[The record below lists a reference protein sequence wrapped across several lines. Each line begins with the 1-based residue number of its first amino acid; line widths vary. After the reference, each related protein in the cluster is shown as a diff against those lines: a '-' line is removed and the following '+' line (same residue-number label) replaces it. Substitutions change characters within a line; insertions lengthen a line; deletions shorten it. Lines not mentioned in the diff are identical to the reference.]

1 MGERVTISYRGAAYE
16 LGRGKRSYGI
26 WSVGAPRTD
35 PVERWPETP
44 DGWNAA
50 WSRFTTIE
58 TPGNI
63 VAARSPSPGLAISA
77 GAGAATAAAVLAIGI
92 LCGVVS
98 LFPGYVGGSSLASQP
113 PQLVPH
119 VIYLATWT
127 LSAVLLL
134 LGGARMR
141 AGALLGLGTSIVTFG
156 LFFAD
161 LGEVI
166 AGGGRLADAGLWFG
180 LVGWLACAAGSVM
193 ACWLGMGRA
202 SRKRKA
208 AADANAAVDPTAPA
222 ADQTATPSDG
232 MAATADGTATIAD
245 GAAPTADGAAAT
257 PSGAGATAN
266 ATASAAATTAGRTAE
281 AGSIGAPGRP
291 RGYEVARA
299 ALLILAGV
307 GAAVAF
313 APSWDSYALH
323 TATGSSQTV
332 TAGYAFANPGAVIAG
347 DLAVMIAFGLVVI
360 AAAAWRPV
368 RMGAML
374 LAGAIIPMAAQA
386 ISALV
391 QVGETTSPTQFG
403 LSQSQ
408 ASAIG
413 LTITNGLTAAFWI
426 FCLLVVVLVV
436 SCAWMLITPPA
447 PAAAATVPVQVPAA
461 WADGSHDADDP
472 WYTEDDEPGPATEP
486 RDVTEPQD
494 AGEPH
499 HAVQPDDDADS
510 IDFGKSAR

>member
-26 WSVGAPRTD
+26 WGVGAPRTE

-44 DGWNAA
+44 EGWNAA
-50 WSRFTTIE
+50 WSRFTAIE

-63 VAARSPSPGLAISA
+63 VAARSASAGLAISA
-77 GAGAATAAAVLAIGI
+77 SAGAAAAAAVLAIGI

-127 LSAVLLL
+127 LSAVLIL

-161 LGEVI
+161 LGGVI
-166 AGGGRLADAGLWFG
+166 AGGGHLADAGLWFG

-202 SRKRKA
+202 GRKRKA
-208 AADANAAVDPTAPA
+208 AADAAS
-222 ADQTATPSDG
+222 ATPATAD
-232 MAATADGTATIAD
+232 ATPATADGT
-245 GAAPTADGAAAT
+245 P
-257 PSGAGATAN
+257 
-266 ATASAAATTAGRTAE
+266 ATTAGGTATA
-281 AGSIGAPGRP
+281 AGGTATAAGGTAGPESIGAPGRP

-299 ALLILAGV
+299 ALLILAGA

-323 TATGSSQTV
+323 TSTGSSQTI

-374 LAGAIIPMAAQA
+374 LTGAIIPMAAQA

-391 QVGETTSPTQFG
+391 QVSEKTPPTQFG

-447 PAAAATVPVQVPAA
+447 PAAAATVPVHMPAA
-461 WADGSHDADDP
+461 WGDGSHDDADDP
-472 WYTEDDEPGPATEP
+472 WDTEDDEPGPT
-486 RDVTEPQD
+486 TEPQD
-494 AGEPH
+494 VAGPHEAAEPH
-499 HAVQPDDDADS
+499 HAARPDDDADS
-510 IDFGKSAR
+510 VDFGKPAR